1 MQDTLERVRG
11 LLQRWVKTHASLEA
25 CKDMRETILLKD
37 GCLHGYRFCIGSV
50 HAVWLI
56 GGVTIEVRRDGRL
69 ADTLAVFK
77 DDSQRAA

>member
-1 MQDTLERVRG
+1 MQDTLDRVRG
-11 LLQRWVKTHASLEA
+11 LLQHWVKTHASLESRRE
-25 CKDMRETILLKD
+25 MRETILLKD

-50 HAVWLI
+50 QAVWLI

-69 ADTLAVFK
+69 ADTLALAG

>member
-1 MQDTLERVRG
+1 MQHTLDQVRG
-11 LLQRWVKTHASLEA
+11 ILQRWVMTHASLESR
-25 CKDMRETILLKD
+25 KEMRETILLKD

-50 HAVWLI
+50 QAVWLI

-69 ADTLAVFK
+69 ADTVAISS